1 MKRTKTTTKINNEQS
16 LQLTSVAGLH
26 DLSEAE
32 SQTIQGGIL
41 IALLLPA
48 VQSARE
54 AAR

>member
-16 LQLTSVAGLH
+16 LQLTSVTGLQ
-26 DLSEAE
+26 DLSETE
-32 SQTIQGGIL
+32 SQAIQGGLL
-41 IALLLPA
+41 IALLVPA